1 MKLIKLSLTAAVC
14 ACAVSS
20 LSAADS
26 VAEAITNGKFGGTV
40 KTTYANKTVD
50 NRGEAAT
57 GDNDYEAFGVGL
69 ELGYVTD
76 PLYGFRIGLAGQGWL
91 MPYHVGSSNKTAYD
105 KEWYTKGA
113 VLSELY
119 LGYGIGNTDIKA
131 GRQYV
136 VTPLVAGNY
145 TRAFKEAFEGVAI
158 SNKDI
163 PDTTL
168 WGGWF
173 YKFQGRSK
181 TAMGAPAGEGKAPL
195 FKDRV
200 ILGNMTGPVAVKF
213 ENIFSAYVQNKSLPY
228 TTLTGAYAAV
238 TDVKPANA
246 LKDGDVSLYLAEA
259 NVKVPVGEVLK
270 LGFDLN
276 YKGSR
281 VDGGLEPRRLD
292 GDMFGA
298 RVSVSEFFGF
308 GLSYAYTTVSDDD
321 AVILGVGNGPGSYTA
336 LPIRGPFVFTGYAG
350 MDTHKIV
357 LDYNFGAIGLD
368 GFKTALHY
376 VKGDQDRVGG
386 TNNINAS
393 GAAGQKVGTSM
404 DVEGW
409 AVTAN
414 YAPKAIKGLS
424 LGVTYTALERSDHYA
439 SGVNRKFDENEI
451 WLQAA
456 YKFDLS
462 GN

>member
-1 MKLIKLSLTAAVC
+1 
-14 ACAVSS
+14 
-20 LSAADS
+20 
-26 VAEAITNGKFGGTV
+26 
-40 KTTYANKTVD
+40 
-50 NRGEAAT
+50 
-57 GDNDYEAFGVGL
+57 
-69 ELGYVTD
+69 
-76 PLYGFRIGLAGQGWL
+76 
-91 MPYHVGSSNKTAYD
+91 
-105 KEWYTKGA
+105 
-113 VLSELY
+113 
-119 LGYGIGNTDIKA
+119 
-131 GRQYV
+131 
-136 VTPLVAGNY
+136 
-145 TRAFKEAFEGVAI
+145 
-158 SNKDI
+158 
-163 PDTTL
+163 
-168 WGGWF
+168 
-173 YKFQGRSK
+173 
-181 TAMGAPAGEGKAPL
+181 MGAPAGEGKAPL

-200 ILGNMTGPVAVKF
+200 ILGNMTGPVTVKF
-213 ENIFSAYVQNKSLPY
+213 ENIFSAYIQNKSLPY

-350 MDTHKIV
+350 MDTHKVV

-376 VKGDQDRVGG
+376 VKGDQDRVSG

-414 YAPKAIKGLS
+414 YAPKAVKGLS